1 MNIVLM
7 EALLFMNAT
16 ISIMLILQDPQIDWI
31 CLLLVTSTLT
41 ELWKILMENIAVLL
55 FMKWINK
62 QF

>member
-1 MNIVLM
+1 MNIALM

-41 ELWKILMENIAVLL
+41 EL
-55 FMKWINK
+55 
-62 QF
+62 